1 MKIDAEIMKQ
11 LEDEKL
17 TFYAEKIRIHTMLQ
31 IVNQEF
37 VKIDNHEYQYF
48 FQMKDVPNNNGL
60 MLSYIMKEDRIHL
73 RVVVLE
79 ERQLPTALQED
90 FWKSVTIRVTFD
102 PYYVVDKIKQ
112 FKDIVSNEF
121 QNDPSF
127 RLHVI
132 TGDDVF
138 EYDRGTKDLL
148 ERVSEYRK
156 NSGK

>member
-1 MKIDAEIMKQ
+1 
-11 LEDEKL
+11 
-17 TFYAEKIRIHTMLQ
+17 
-31 IVNQEF
+31 
-37 VKIDNHEYQYF
+37 
-48 FQMKDVPNNNGL
+48 
-60 MLSYIMKEDRIHL
+60 MKEDRIHL